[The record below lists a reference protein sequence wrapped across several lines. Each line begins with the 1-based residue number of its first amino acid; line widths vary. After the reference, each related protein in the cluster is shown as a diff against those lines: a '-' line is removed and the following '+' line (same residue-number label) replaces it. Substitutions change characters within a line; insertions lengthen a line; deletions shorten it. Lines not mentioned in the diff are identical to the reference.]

1 MPLICAS
8 HCSSG
13 FLLPR
18 LWRKKFLLSRS
29 SRRSR
34 GNTIGIVS
42 PKYQGAVPA
51 SLIPFCFLSV
61 KSYHGLGSR
70 SDRVSVSPNKMA
82 GAPDTH
88 LGIPA
93 YRVALKTPLLINLPT
108 PISGAF
114 DCPVSGFVSPRI
126 IVT

>member
-1 MPLICAS
+1 MLTRKREVVPISAQPA
-8 HCSSG
+8 
-13 FLLPR
+13 PR
-18 LWRKKFLLSRS
+18 E
-29 SRRSR
+29 
-34 GNTIGIVS
+34 
-42 PKYQGAVPA
+42 AVPA
-51 SLIPFCFLSV
+51 SLIPFCSVPV

-93 YRVALKTPLLINLPT
+93 YRIALKTPLLIILPT